1 MKSLLITFCMF
12 GIASILCLL
21 IGVFLLTCEKEDDAE
36 ALIKTAMIQF
46 IIAFILGAVYFMI
59 DIFVI

>member
-1 MKSLLITFCMF
+1 MF